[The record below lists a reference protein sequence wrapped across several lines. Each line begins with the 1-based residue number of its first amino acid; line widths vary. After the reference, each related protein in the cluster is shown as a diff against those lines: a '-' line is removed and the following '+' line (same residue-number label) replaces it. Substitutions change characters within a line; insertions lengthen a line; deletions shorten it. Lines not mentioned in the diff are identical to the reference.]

1 MLALLSPAKK
11 LNFETPGNSIE
22 GNHPLFIKEAYELA
36 SSLRD
41 LSLPNLKSIMPISDN
56 LLKINM
62 ERYKNFKENPE
73 PQFVRNALY
82 AFSGDTYVGL
92 NSSSFSNEDISFAD
106 QNLRII
112 SGLYGLLKPTDLIQ
126 PYRLEMGTRLK
137 NRKGSNLY
145 DFWKSNIA
153 NEINRLLPEH
163 QEQTLVNLAS
173 KEYFNAIDQTK
184 IKAKVIDAEFLE
196 EKNGTSKVI
205 SFFSKKARGA
215 MANFIVKNKITITKD
230 LQNFDLN
237 GYRFNQELSSNRKY
251 VYSRSL

>member
-1 MLALLSPAKK
+1 M
-11 LNFETPGNSIE
+11 
-22 GNHPLFIKEAYELA
+22 
-36 SSLRD
+36 
-41 LSLPNLKSIMPISDN
+41 
-56 LLKINM
+56 
-62 ERYKNFKENPE
+62 
-73 PQFVRNALY
+73 
-82 AFSGDTYVGL
+82 
-92 NSSSFSNEDISFAD
+92 
-106 QNLRII
+106 RII

-137 NRKGSNLY
+137 NKKGSNLY

-153 NEINRLLPEH
+153 NEINRLMPEH